1 MKYDG
6 NISPEAVL
14 IQAIR
19 GYSGYQKTETRQ
31 KTDKQLREYLSSE
44 IKHIEKSFLKLSNRV
59 EKQGYASIAQ
69 TINRLNKQIKSLI
82 DTLNKPS
89 YHNSPFFNYSRVT
102 DDTLSQLYE
111 YESQLKHQVDILN
124 DEVSELEKIEE
135 ISETDAY
142 LSHIFD
148 VIDNLNQIIMERE
161 FLLAG

>member
-14 IQAIR
+14 IQAIH
-19 GYSGYQKTETRQ
+19 GYSGYQKSETRQ

-44 IKHIEKSFLKLSNRV
+44 IQQIEQSFLKLSCRI

-69 TINRLNKQIKSLI
+69 TVNRLNKQIKILI
-82 DTLNKPS
+82 ETLDKPS

-102 DDTLSQLYE
+102 DDTLARLYE
-111 YESQLKHQVDILN
+111 YESQIKHQVEILN
-124 DEVSELEKIEE
+124 DEVSDLEKIEE

-142 LSHIFD
+142 LSHLFD